1 MDARGSQVS
10 QSLLT
15 WSKSEPSFLPVFWW
29 QAGTQQWM
37 SAGYT
42 QRVSERHEAV
52 SEQHEAP
59 ALLRVHPALTAPGD
73 PAGTLLGQPSAF
85 WLGTHMVIWARGL
98 SSY

>member
-1 MDARGSQVS
+1 MEQERTIVS
-10 QSLLT
+10 S
-15 WSKSEPSFLPVFWW
+15 SFLV
-29 QAGTQQWM
+29 AGRYTAVDERRVHA
-37 SAGYT
+37 AGE
-42 QRVSERHEAV
+42 RARHEAV

-85 WLGTHMVIWARGL
+85 RLGTHMVIWARGL